1 MAKASSGRGQYGD
14 KASLQP
20 RFYAQGSKLW
30 RPGGPG
36 ALLALADCL
45 PASPCRNGN
54 IGSGNGNDNGTHQL
68 LLLPLCIATFMSA
81 ATHLSPQRAP
91 LLRSKVVVR
100 LLTLLAPPLPPP
112 PLPCRKLQFRV
123 PEREW

>member
-1 MAKASSGRGQYGD
+1 MASVAKASSGRGQYGD

-45 PASPCRNGN
+45 PASPCTASPCRNGN

-112 PLPCRKLQFRV
+112 LPHCACL
-123 PEREW
+123 